1 MTQIPILIA
10 TRNAHK
16 AQEIAAILP
25 PDYRVSTLL
34 DLPTAPE
41 VEETGHTF
49 AANARLKAEGISAV
63 FCGLVLADDSGL
75 CVATLNGAPG
85 VLSARY
91 AGEHGQDAENNAKLL
106 RELSV
111 LRGWAPFPAR
121 FVCALSL
128 AENGKEIAHFHGTVE
143 GRITLHPRGLH
154 GFGYDPLF
162 VPRGYTCTM
171 AELPAD
177 AKNAISHRSNALR
190 QLADWIR
197 CRSTRFESRKDISC

>member
-1 MTQIPILIA
+1 MTKIPLLIA

-25 PDYRVSTLL
+25 PAYAVSTLL
-34 DLPTAPE
+34 DFPDAPE

-63 FCGLVLADDSGL
+63 FRGLVLADDSGL
-75 CVATLNGAPG
+75 CVDTLNGAPG

-91 AGEHGQDAENNAKLL
+91 AGEHGQDADNNAKLL

-128 AENGKEIAHFHGTVE
+128 AENGHEIAHFHGVVE
-143 GRITLHPRGLH
+143 GRITLHPRGLN

-162 VPRGYTCTM
+162 VPKGYTCTM
-171 AELPAD
+171 AELPA
-177 AKNAISHRSNALR
+177 AVKNSISHRGHALR
-190 QLADWIR
+190 LFAEWIQH
-197 CRSTRFESRKDISC
+197 RSARFDC

>member
-25 PDYRVSTLL
+25 PEYKVSTLL
-34 DLPTAPE
+34 DLPDAPE

-63 FCGLVLADDSGL
+63 FSGLVLADDSGL
-75 CVATLNGAPG
+75 CVDTLNGAPG

-91 AGEHGQDAENNAKLL
+91 AGEHGQDADNNAKLL

-128 AENGKEIAHFHGTVE
+128 AENGREIAHFYGTVE
-143 GRITLHPRGLH
+143 GRITLHPRGLQ

-162 VPRGYTCTM
+162 VPQGYTCTM
-171 AELPAD
+171 AELPAA
-177 AKNAISHRSNALR
+177 AKNNISHRGNALR
-190 QLADWIR
+190 QFADWIR
-197 CRSTRFESRKDISC
+197 CRATRFEH

>member
-1 MTQIPILIA
+1 MIQIPLLIA

-25 PDYRVSTLL
+25 PEYSVSTLL
-34 DLPTAPE
+34 DLPDAPD

-49 AANARLKAEGISAV
+49 ADNARLKAEGISAV
-63 FCGLVLADDSGL
+63 FRGLVLADDSGL
-75 CVATLNGAPG
+75 CVDTLNGSPG

-91 AGEHGQDAENNAKLL
+91 AGEHGQDADNNAKLL

-128 AENGKEIAHFHGTVE
+128 AENGREIAHFHGSVE
-143 GRITLHPRGLH
+143 GRITLHPRGLN

-162 VPRGYTCTM
+162 VPAGYTCTM
-171 AELPAD
+171 AELPAA
-177 AKNAISHRSNALR
+177 AKNSISHRARALR
-190 QLADWIR
+190 LFADWIHHR
-197 CRSTRFESRKDISC
+197 ASRFRT

>member
-1 MTQIPILIA
+1 MTQIPLLIA

-25 PDYRVSTLL
+25 PEYAVSTLA
-34 DLPTAPE
+34 DLAEAPDI
-41 VEETGHTF
+41 EETGRTF

-63 FCGLVLADDSGL
+63 FRGLVLADDSGL
-75 CVATLNGAPG
+75 CVDTLNGAPG

-91 AGEHGQDAENNAKLL
+91 AGEHGCDAENNAKLL

-128 AENGKEIAHFHGTVE
+128 AEDGCEIAHFCGTVE

-162 VPRGYTCTM
+162 VPAGYTCTM
-171 AELPAD
+171 AELPPSV
-177 AKNAISHRSNALR
+177 KNSISHRARALR
-190 QLADWIR
+190 FFADWIR
-197 CRSTRFESRKDISC
+197 CRSGRFSHIS

>member
-25 PDYRVSTLL
+25 PEYKVSTLL
-34 DLPTAPE
+34 DLPDAPE

-63 FCGLVLADDSGL
+63 FSGLVLADDSGL
-75 CVATLNGAPG
+75 CVDTLNGAPG

-91 AGEHGQDAENNAKLL
+91 AGEHGRDADNNAKLL

-128 AENGKEIAHFHGTVE
+128 AENGHEIAHFCGTVE
-143 GRITLHPRGLH
+143 GRITLHPRGLQ

-162 VPRGYTCTM
+162 VPHGYTCTM
-171 AELPAD
+171 AELPPA
-177 AKNAISHRSNALR
+177 AKNTISHRGNALR
-190 QLADWIR
+190 QFADWIR
-197 CRSTRFESRKDISC
+197 CRATRFEH

>member
-1 MTQIPILIA
+1 MIQIPLLIA

-16 AQEIAAILP
+16 AREIAAILP
-25 PDYRVSTLL
+25 PEYKVSTLS
-34 DLPTAPE
+34 DFPDAPE
-41 VEETGHTF
+41 VEETGFTF
-49 AANARLKAEGISAV
+49 AANAKLKAEGISAV
-63 FCGLVLADDSGL
+63 FRGLVLADDSGL
-75 CVATLNGAPG
+75 CVDTLNGAPG

-128 AENGKEIAHFHGTVE
+128 AEHGREIAHFLGSVE
-143 GRITLHPRGLH
+143 GRITLHPRGLN

-171 AELPAD
+171 AELPPAV
-177 AKNAISHRSNALR
+177 KNSISHRGNALR
-190 QLADWIR
+190 QFADWIR
-197 CRSTRFESRKDISC
+197 CRSSRFEY

>member
-1 MTQIPILIA
+1 MTQIPLLIA

-25 PDYRVSTLL
+25 PEYKVSTLL
-34 DLPTAPE
+34 DLPDAPE
-41 VEETGHTF
+41 VEETGFTF
-49 AANARLKAEGISAV
+49 AENAELKAVAISSV
-63 FCGLVLADDSGL
+63 FRGLVLADDSGL
-75 CVATLNGAPG
+75 CVDTLNGAPG

-128 AENGKEIAHFHGTVE
+128 AEHGREIARFLGTVE
-143 GRITLHPRGLH
+143 GRITLHPRGLN

-162 VPRGYTCTM
+162 VPKGYTCTM
-171 AELPAD
+171 AELPPAV
-177 AKNAISHRSNALR
+177 KNDISHRADALR
-190 QLADWIR
+190 RFADWIR
-197 CRSTRFESRKDISC
+197 CRASRFDY

>member
-1 MTQIPILIA
+1 MTQIPLLIA

-25 PDYRVSTLL
+25 PEYRVSTLL
-34 DLPTAPE
+34 DLPDAPE
-41 VEETGHTF
+41 VEETGFTF
-49 AANARLKAEGISAV
+49 AENAELKAVAISSV
-63 FCGLVLADDSGL
+63 FRGLVLADDSGL
-75 CVATLNGAPG
+75 CVDTLNGAPG

-128 AENGKEIAHFHGTVE
+128 AEHGREIVRFLGTVE
-143 GRITLHPRGLH
+143 GRITLHPRGLN

-162 VPRGYTCTM
+162 VPKGYTCTM
-171 AELPAD
+171 AELPPAV
-177 AKNAISHRSNALR
+177 KNDISHRADALR
-190 QLADWIR
+190 RFADWIR
-197 CRSTRFESRKDISC
+197 CRASRFDY